1 MGEEAMFPL
10 SLLRQRI
17 VWSSVLFMLFL
28 GANLLTTSY
37 FMSVYFQS
45 VRGVQPLL
53 SGVYLLPAIL
63 SQMTLAVISGAL
75 GMLPNEEILPSS

>member
-63 SQMTLAVISGAL
+63 SQMALAVISGAL
-75 GMLPNEEILPSS
+75 GMWPNDEILPSS